1 MLVSETKTTVRY
13 VETDRMGI
21 AHHSNYPIWFEIGRT
36 DFIRQVGISY
46 SEMEKK
52 GLLLPLI
59 ELKCSFK
66 DSVTYEDS
74 ITILTRIKKLT
85 YSRLILYYEIFKEG
99 EEGKPITT
107 GETTHVWTN
116 SDLKPININ
125 KHFPDIYKM
134 LSNAL

>member
-1 MLVSETKTTVRY
+1 MLISEIKVTVRY

-36 DFIRQVGISY
+36 DFIKQLGISY

-52 GLLLPLI
+52 GLFLPLI
-59 ELKCSFK
+59 ELKCVYKGSA
-66 DSVTYEDS
+66 TYDDN

-85 YSRLILYYEIFKEG
+85 YSKLILYYEILKDGG
-99 EEGKPITT
+99 ENKLITM

-125 KHFPDIYKM
+125 KHFPDIYM
-134 LSNAL
+134 LLNKAL